1 MEIISTSIGV
11 CCAYAFPEDFSMNAS
26 LILIH
31 RCRRVFEYATAIGIA
46 VLASY
51 VILGERW

>member
-1 MEIISTSIGV
+1 MEIISIPIGV
-11 CCAYAFPEDFSMNAS
+11 CCAYAFPEDFSVNTS
-26 LILIH
+26 LILIY
-31 RCRRVFEYATAIGIA
+31 RCRHIFEYVTAIGIA